1 MSLRLEGL
9 WRLGNGPVLLLSL
22 LFLSV
27 PIPLSAQEEDIQFLL
42 LGKTRNHR
50 QAASGELS
58 FLNTAFFGEIFLNEG
73 GSVADA
79 HVTGPGDA
87 GTGLSF
93 GEQEVPFFASD
104 RYPSIEA
111 LEEHFPDGTYYFH
124 FDTPHGPVRDFPVT
138 FTKRGRASRNPAPIR
153 MTLHQDGRVAE
164 PDAIDPEKDLRL
176 TWSEFEH
183 GSADPNGV
191 IDDLIFVIMGN
202 CLGEKIVHSGPAFGS
217 SFLTYAAEEFTIPAE
232 SLRPGQPFQVEI
244 EFSEMDTDRRD
255 GLTSIVTYAA
265 STFLD
270 IRTTGTNE
278 DEVVCPAE
286 PLAMDGGQTDRKKPG
301 G

>member
-1 MSLRLEGL
+1 MIRGARSLKMFRLIAL
-9 WRLGNGPVLLLSL
+9 LLLLS
-22 LFLSV
+22 FLPTPV
-27 PIPLSAQEEDIQFLL
+27 IGQEQDVQFLL

-50 QAASGELS
+50 QSPSGQLT

-73 GSVADA
+73 GVVTDA
-79 HVTGPGDA
+79 FVTGPGDA
-87 GTGLSF
+87 MEGLQF
-93 GEQEVPFFASD
+93 GKQDVPFFASD
-104 RYPSIEA
+104 RHSSIES
-111 LEEHFPDGTYYFH
+111 LEEHFPDGTYLFH
-124 FDTPHGPVRDFPVT
+124 FNTPHGNVRDFPVT
-138 FTKRGRASRNPAPIR
+138 FSKRGQESRNPDPIL
-153 MTLHQDGRVAE
+153 MTLHQHGKAAD
-164 PDAIDPEKDLRL
+164 PNAIDPDADLRV

-202 CLGEKIVHSGPAFGS
+202 CLGVKTVHSGAAFGP
-217 SFLTYAAEEFTIPAE
+217 SFLTYEARDFIIPAG

-244 EFSEMDTDRRD
+244 EFSEMDTARRD
-255 GLTSIVTYAA
+255 GLVSIITYAA

-270 IRTTGTNE
+270 IRTTGVNE
-278 DEVVCPAE
+278 DPVVCPAQ